1 MNDEMGL
8 LAWGVYVVASL
19 FLTVFSWLIT
29 RNWKPRVL
37 ARVFRVWLAVVL
49 LTPAYIEP
57 GSPALAPAWVIVFF
71 ALLGDGMAQASHGYV
86 PLLAALSIA
95 TAMIIVGAIVQI
107 FRDGHETPPGA
118 ERAR

>member
-1 MNDEMGL
+1 MSDEFRL

-57 GSPALAPAWVIVFF
+57 GSLALAPAWL
-71 ALLGDGMAQASHGYV
+71 ARYRMGPMEWLWRSLTYWSRQ
-86 PLLAALSIA
+86 PL
-95 TAMIIVGAIVQI
+95 
-107 FRDGHETPPGA
+107 R
-118 ERAR
+118 R

>member
-1 MNDEMGL
+1 MSDEFRL

-57 GSPALAPAWVIVFF
+57 GSQALAPAWVIVFF
-71 ALLGDGMAQASHGYV
+71 ALLGDGVAQASHGYV

-95 TAMIIVGAIVQI
+95 TALIIVGAIVQI
-107 FRDGHETPPGA
+107 FRDSHESPL
-118 ERAR
+118 AR